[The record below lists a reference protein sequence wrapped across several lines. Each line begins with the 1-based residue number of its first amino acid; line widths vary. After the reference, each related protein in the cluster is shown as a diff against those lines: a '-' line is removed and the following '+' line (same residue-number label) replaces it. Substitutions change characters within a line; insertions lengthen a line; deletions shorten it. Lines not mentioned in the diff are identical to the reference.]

1 MDVTPLIARDRQ
13 VVQSYSGG
21 AFRISGKIYDHPVF
35 LFPQRVERWDFAG
48 DASTLNVAD
57 FDALLPNKNNL
68 DVVLLGTGNRMQFF
82 APVLKDALKARGL
95 MVDAMDTGAA
105 CRTYNVLLAEGRR
118 VACALIP
125 TQKENT

>member
-21 AFRISGKIYDHPVF
+21 VFRISGKIYDHALF
-35 LFPQRVERWDFAG
+35 LFPQFVERWSFSEDVSELDVSDF
-48 DASTLNVAD
+48 
-57 FDALLPNKNNL
+57 FALFPHKNNL

-82 APVLKDALKARGL
+82 APVLKESLKREGL

>member
-35 LFPQRVERWDFAG
+35 LFPQFVERWSFSEDVSELDVSDF
-48 DASTLNVAD
+48 S
-57 FDALLPNKNNL
+57 ALFPHKNNL

-82 APVLKDALKARGL
+82 APVLKESLKREGL